1 MAFERLAAA
10 ALIASLC
17 ATAAH
22 ANAGF
27 SEDFNSGYA
36 AHWQTAGDVSA
47 QDNSGD
53 TYIALTTASL
63 SFEDDFP
70 LPAGAFNLSG
80 VAAVETGFAL
90 ETAIGAQPGAFDRG
104 DDFAYEGSAIGRT
117 VNVNVGDTLR
127 FDWLL
132 ATNEVGAEARPDFA
146 FLSVDGD
153 ITRIASVTDATSAPL
168 VDFLAN
174 TGIRS
179 FEYVFTRSGAVLLA
193 FGVVDVGDFGVTTA
207 LAINNVNITA
217 VPEPESWALML
228 AGLISVAG
236 AARRARR

>member
-1 MAFERLAAA
+1 MIVKPLAIA
-10 ALIASLC
+10 ALIASLF
-17 ATAAH
+17 ATTAQ
-22 ANAGF
+22 AGVSF

-36 AHWQTAGDVSA
+36 ANWQTAGDVSE

-53 TYIALTTASL
+53 LYIALTTASPV
-63 SFEDDFP
+63 FEDDFP
-70 LPAGAFNLSG
+70 LPAGTFNLTG
-80 VAAVETGFAL
+80 VAPVETGLAL
-90 ETAIGAQPGAFDRG
+90 ETLIGAAPGAFDHG
-104 DDFAYEGSAIGRT
+104 DEFTYEGSAIWRT
-117 VNVNVGDTLR
+117 VNVNVGDILR

-132 ATNEVGAEARPDFA
+132 ATNEVGVDARPDYA

-153 ITRIASVTDATSAPL
+153 ITRIASVADATSAPIL
-168 VDFLAN
+168 DFPAD

-179 FEYVFTRSGAVLLA
+179 FEYMFTRGGAVQLA

-207 LAINNVNITA
+207 LAIDNISITA

-228 AGLISVAG
+228 AGLIGVAG

>member
-1 MAFERLAAA
+1 MITRPLAAA
-10 ALIASLC
+10 ALIASLF

-22 ANAGF
+22 ADVRF

-36 AHWQTAGDVSA
+36 ANWQTAGDVSA

-63 SFEDDFP
+63 TFEDDFP
-70 LPAGAFNLSG
+70 LPAGSFNLSG
-80 VAAVETGFAL
+80 VAAVETGLAL
-90 ETAIGAQPGAFDRG
+90 EMAIGAEPGAFDRG
-104 DDFAYEGSAIGRT
+104 DDFTYEGSAIWRS
-117 VNVNVGDTLR
+117 VNVNVGDILR

-153 ITRIASVTDATSAPL
+153 ITRIASVADATSAPIL
-168 VDFLAN
+168 DFLAD

-179 FEYVFTRSGAVLLA
+179 FEYVFTRGGAVQLA
-193 FGVVDVGDFGVTTA
+193 FGVVDVGDYGVTTA
-207 LAINNVNITA
+207 LAIDNVSITA

-228 AGLISVAG
+228 AGLIGVAG